1 MWLISGPFD
10 GELGNVSTTKT
21 KLLRAGKKYHLGRKE
36 RQLIVNNKKISRDHC
51 DFTVGPY
58 TEDNQEDPCFVPR
71 LEIYNAKEKA
81 MSIDRG
87 GDPFIVDP
95 LSPYELRS
103 GDTVN
108 IVAGI
113 AIQVEWKRIAC
124 FLPPAR
130 NLPSIPRQDCA
141 SIGISVVTRTH
152 ALATHHATSKYE
164 LTIPLATSLLSA
176 AQLVKTEWLQECV
189 RLGTVEDDT
198 DSFKSTPLEQAF
210 VLPLE
215 SKYRPTF
222 SPGLSLAFK
231 SFKFW
236 EPNEER
242 LNFLSGYRFVLL
254 ANENSEVDDDT
265 RELCLRGGGEY
276 DGFPLTSGHAKW
288 RQMLAKAKR
297 KMEEVGIKVIII
309 TDDKAIQATVGST
322 KWQEMAADADSMS
335 VPIIAVEALLNVVIS
350 IDVSVLLRTPNPH
363 QDSSPP
369 PVVNADTHP
378 DEPCVGLVP
387 SRQDVTGPNRQ
398 SSLPPAELE
407 ISILRSRT
415 PQHTVETIVQPPPSR
430 RVRTENRFTRNL
442 SDLPSSNLF
451 DPVFHRCVHSSFRLC
466 VTSHLAKAHFAN
478 RPKLKRRAATP
489 TTETVSV
496 VDAILSEKETE
507 REPPLKKFK
516 ALFDASDPDKMSAD
530 APNNLDAT
538 NHRGN
543 STGGS
548 QDTGTVT
555 QSASLG
561 VRGIAPHM
569 RVLDAVVEEEE
580 ESIHARQLLSQSLLA
595 APAPNQLAVAQRA
608 QPPTGQTSGELV
620 ATSNVDQGRVDTSQ
634 DQMPSK
640 PKKSTGQLDTDQAFL
655 TAVASKKRGKK
666 GEDDFDRE
674 FNKLRISKPDI
685 HREQEEDWAVLGD
698 FDDDVRNIR
707 GNFMVVVEMDVCGN
721 ARSREITAVRRDYE
735 GKPNFK
741 KFKKTP
747 TPSSRYPVELV
758 MKADDDYG
766 VGPGY
771 WKDSTA
777 IKDST
782 LLPSQPGIQRRPRTI
797 LESEDEDTEELP
809 VEKKRRK
816 QPAAL
821 EGKSQ
826 TARLFLESDEESM
839 QGKGSQKLTQGKV
852 ASSQGVHAGRMRSNK
867 RHIIADD
874 DSDEEV
880 AFKGFGKKRRV
891 R

>member
-10 GELGNVSTTKT
+10 GELGNVSTKKT
-21 KLLRAGKKYHLGRKE
+21 KLLRAGKKYHLGRKD
-36 RQLIVNNKKISRDHC
+36 RQLVVNNKKISRDHC
-51 DFTVGPY
+51 DLTVGPY
-58 TEDNQEDPCFVPR
+58 TEENQLAQKRQEDPCFVPR

-95 LSPYELRS
+95 LSPYELQS

-130 NLPSIPRQDCA
+130 NLPPIPRQDCA

-152 ALATHHATSKYE
+152 ALATHHVTPKYE

-176 AQLVKTEWLQECV
+176 VQLVKTEWLQECI

-198 DSFKSTPLEQAF
+198 DSFKSTSLEQAF

-222 SPGLSLAFK
+222 SPGLSSAFK

-254 ANENSEVDDDT
+254 ANKNGEVDGDT

-297 KMEEVGIKVIII
+297 KMEEVGIRVIII

-335 VPIIAVEALLNVVIS
+335 VPIVAVEALLNAVIS
-350 IDVSVLLRTPNPH
+350 IDVSVLPRAPNPR
-363 QDSSPP
+363 QDSSPLS
-369 PVVNADTHP
+369 VVNADTHP
-378 DEPCVGLVP
+378 DEP
-387 SRQDVTGPNRQ
+387 
-398 SSLPPAELE
+398 LPPAEPE
-407 ISILRSRT
+407 ISALRSRS

-430 RVRTENRFTRNL
+430 RQLIRSVKPL
-442 SDLPSSNLF
+442 STNSDQSPTNKPGLRSSGNVGPSI
-451 DPVFHRCVHSSFRLC
+451 PP
-466 VTSHLAKAHFAN
+466 AHFAN

-530 APNNLDAT
+530 APNDLDAT
-538 NHRGN
+538 KHGGN

-561 VRGIAPHM
+561 VRGITPHM

-580 ESIHARQLLSQSLLA
+580 ESIHARQLLSQSLLT
-595 APAPNQLAVAQRA
+595 APVPNQLAVAQRT

-620 ATSNVDQGRVDTSQ
+620 VTSDVDKGRVDTSQ
-634 DQMPSK
+634 DQTPSK
-640 PKKSTGQLDTDQAFL
+640 PKKSTGHLDTDQAFL

-707 GNFMVVVEMDVCGN
+707 GNFMVVVEMDICGN

-766 VGPGY
+766 VGLGY

-782 LLPSQPGIQRRPRTI
+782 LLPSQPGIQRRARTI
-797 LESEDEDTEELP
+797 LESEDEDSEELP
-809 VEKKRRK
+809 VEKKPRK

-826 TARLFLESDEESM
+826 TARLFLESDEESA
-839 QGKGSQKLTQGKV
+839 QGKGSRKFTQGKV
-852 ASSQGVHAGRMRSNK
+852 ASSQGVHAGRVRSNK

-874 DSDEEV
+874 DSDEEA

>member
-1 MWLISGPFD
+1 MENWETSPPQVNWVFFVGKSMEANLTLSARDKVAESGK
-10 GELGNVSTTKT
+10 EVS
-21 KLLRAGKKYHLGRKE
+21 
-36 RQLIVNNKKISRDHC
+36 SRPQGASTNC
-51 DFTVGPY
+51 PY
-58 TEDNQEDPCFVPR
+58 TEDNQVRERLIGDLRLVRSLAQKRQEDPCFVPR

-141 SIGISVVTRTH
+141 SIGAPSVFIAVTDHIHRYRYKRGNED
-152 ALATHHATSKYE
+152 ARSGDASCYF
-164 LTIPLATSLLSA
+164 
-176 AQLVKTEWLQECV
+176 QLVKTEWLQECV

-335 VPIIAVEALLNVVIS
+335 VPIIAVEALLNAGFILILPSSSNDIYSGVTQS
-350 IDVSVLLRTPNPH
+350 E
-363 QDSSPP
+363 DSSPP

-398 SSLPPAELE
+398 SK
-407 ISILRSRT
+407 
-415 PQHTVETIVQPPPSR
+415 TIVQPPPSR
-430 RVRTENRFTRNL
+430 RQLIRSVKPL
-442 SDLPSSNLF
+442 STNSDQSPTNKPGLQSSGNVGPSI
-451 DPVFHRCVHSSFRLC
+451 PP
-466 VTSHLAKAHFAN
+466 AHFAN

-766 VGPGY
+766 VGPVQLSRIPPYCQVNQGY
-771 WKDSTA
+771 RDVRVRFS
-777 IKDST
+777 S
-782 LLPSQPGIQRRPRTI
+782 P
-797 LESEDEDTEELP
+797 EDEDTEELP
-809 VEKKRRK
+809 VEKKRGK

-852 ASSQGVHAGRMRSNK
+852 ASSQGSPCWPGCEAISDTSSRMMIPMRK
-867 RHIIADD
+867 L
-874 DSDEEV
+874 